1 MSSKR
6 LHKGGADLKDSS
18 MSSSEKNRVPRMI
31 RLLTRD
37 ERFPKLSHEK
47 KASSDYRVRKRLFS
61 LKGPYEDFPA

>member
-1 MSSKR
+1 
-6 LHKGGADLKDSS
+6 
-18 MSSSEKNRVPRMI
+18 MI